1 MGDELSLTFIYRT
14 RWFSPTKVL
23 TLKYRLEDVEEGG
36 GGGGGVE
43 EEEDKKDGD
52 KKPKSK

>member
-36 GGGGGVE
+36 GGVE
-43 EEEDKKDGD
+43 EDEEDGD
-52 KKPKSK
+52 KKLKSK

>member
-36 GGGGGVE
+36 GGV
-43 EEEDKKDGD
+43 EEDKKDGD

>member
-36 GGGGGVE
+36 GVE
-43 EEEDKKDGD
+43 EDEEDGD

>member
-1 MGDELSLTFIYRT
+1 MGDKLILTFIYRT

-36 GGGGGVE
+36 GGV
-43 EEEDKKDGD
+43 EEDKKDGD

>member
-36 GGGGGVE
+36 GAGGVE